1 MRNHLQLT
9 PGWKRL
15 VALSVPVLVG
25 VGAVVGA
32 HLYVSAG
39 SPAAAAAAAAPV
51 GPVAPA
57 NPSLDVPAAAG
68 LLVDVIGAVAQPG
81 LYRMKRGDRV
91 YDAIAAAGGFT
102 TDADPT
108 KLPNLAGRLKD
119 GEQIKVPFA
128 KGAPGG
134 TVISR
139 TNLNFATLEE
149 LAVVPGFSEAFA
161 QEVID
166 YRTNFGG
173 FQSTRELVTV
183 LGMSEADYVVARRY
197 LTL

>member
-15 VALSVPVLVG
+15 VALSLPLLVG

-32 HLYVSAG
+32 HLYLSAG
-39 SPAAAAAAAAPV
+39 SPAAAAAAVAVA
-51 GPVAPA
+51 PVAPA
-57 NPSLDVPAAAG
+57 NPSLDVPAPAG
-68 LLVDVIGAVAQPG
+68 LLVDVIGAVGQPG

-91 YDAIAAAGGFT
+91 YDAIAAAGGLT

-108 KLPNLAGRLKD
+108 KLPKLAGRLKD